1 MVTVSSGAGDAD
13 RLPRA
18 EDVRAQFALEGHVCL
33 VTGGGSGLGRAI
45 AWGFACH
52 GADLIVA
59 DVNLE
64 RAQSTAAE
72 VRTLGR
78 QATAVRVD
86 VTREDEVEAMVSKSL
101 ASHGHIDACVNNA
114 GNNIRKP
121 VLELTSADFEQVMS
135 VHARG
140 TFLCARAVGRH
151 MVERRRGKMINL
163 ASIMGHV
170 GAPTIGAYAAAK
182 GAIIQLT
189 KVLALEW
196 APYNVQV
203 NCIAPGHFDTPLTRQ
218 LTPEARAGVIDH
230 NPQHRFARAEEIIGP
245 AVLLAS
251 RASSFI
257 SGTSL
262 LVDGGWTAR

>member
-1 MVTVSSGAGDAD
+1 VVTDTAREHDE
-13 RLPRA
+13 LPRPQ
-18 EDVRAQFALEGHVCL
+18 DVRAQFSLEGSVCL
-33 VTGGGSGLGRAI
+33 VTGAASGLGRTI
-45 AWGFACH
+45 AWGYACQ
-52 GADLIVA
+52 GADLVIA
-59 DVNLE
+59 DLDAE
-64 RAQSTAAE
+64 RAESTAAA

-78 QATAVRVD
+78 RAIALGVD
-86 VTREDEVEAMVSKSL
+86 VTQEDQVENMAKESL
-101 ASHGHIDACVNNA
+101 RAYGRIDVCVNNA
-114 GNNIRKP
+114 GNNIRKL
-121 VLELTSADFEQVMS
+121 VLELTAEDFDQVML

-182 GAIIQLT
+182 GAIVQLT

-203 NCIAPGHFDTPLTRQ
+203 NSIAPGHFDTPLTRQ
-218 LTPEARAGVIDH
+218 LSPEGRALVTEN
-230 NPQHRFARAEEIIGP
+230 NPQHRFARSEEILGA

-251 RASSFI
+251 GASSFI
-257 SGTSL
+257 TGASI